1 MVRRVLL
8 TVPIGCRERWKCERM
23 GDQVYSQL
31 EWPGLALT
39 LDTRWA
45 RLFVEG
51 LHCREFRYADNRW
64 TSLAEVRLAGGRS
77 GQWRKGLGGR
87 FGDQRGKPRQSYQC

>member
-1 MVRRVLL
+1 MEK
-8 TVPIGCRERWKCERM
+8 GERT

-31 EWPGLALT
+31 EWHELTLA

-51 LHCREFRYADNRW
+51 LHCREFRCVDNRW
-64 TSLAEVRLAGGRS
+64 TSLAEVRLAGGGERV
-77 GQWRKGLGGR
+77 
-87 FGDQRGKPRQSYQC
+87 

>member
-1 MVRRVLL
+1 MEK
-8 TVPIGCRERWKCERM
+8 GERT
-23 GDQVYSQL
+23 GDQVHSQL
-31 EWPGLALT
+31 EWPELALA

-51 LHCREFRYADNRW
+51 LHCREFRYVDNRW
-64 TSLAEVRLAGGRS
+64 TSLAEVRLARGRS

-87 FGDQRGKPRQSYQC
+87 FGDQGGKLRQSCRC